1 MKRLTQFSVDYP
13 ITVMMMALAVL
24 LLGYISFERLGI
36 DLFPDL
42 NNPRLFVELKA
53 GEKPPEEIEKNY
65 TDNIEALS
73 IRQKDVI
80 QVSSISKV
88 GSAQITVEY
97 DWDKDMD
104 EAFLDLQKTLS
115 SATQNWDIEEL
126 TISQY
131 DPNAAPVMIVAF
143 SHPEIKDMN
152 SLRKTAE
159 SYIRNE
165 LIRLEGIADVEISG
179 AEEKEVNIKTN
190 SYILEA
196 HSLTL
201 DNVRSQ
207 IERFNRNVSGGS
219 IVEMGKQYII
229 KGVSLYEDIEDFE
242 NTIIK
247 YERVVEFDSA
257 GFAPVYLKDIAK
269 IEYSN
274 KEPDNIVRLNGNRCL
289 GLSIYKETKY
299 NTVQAID
306 DLEIALNDLQKALP
320 GYEFRVVQNQG
331 RFIKASIS
339 EVEET
344 AIFGIVLAVVILF
357 VFLRRIGVTAIIS
370 TAIPISVVATFNL
383 MYFNGLSLNI
393 MTLGGL
399 ALGAGML
406 VDNAIVVME
415 NIFRQLESGASLK
428 DAAIN
433 GTAEVGGAITAS
445 TITTIVVFLPI
456 VYLHGTSGELF
467 KDQAWTVAFSLFSSL
482 FVAILVIPMLTVR
495 FLKVDSKKM
504 LKKSVKFAG
513 YGNFLSKIIDRRW
526 IVILSAV
533 ALVVFSL
540 ILIPFIGSEFMPK
553 TDSSEITIEIRLSE
567 GTDLMRTAS
576 TITALEEIIEATL
589 QSDIESIYSQI
600 GPSSGISGDESSFFE
615 DENTAAVKILL
626 TDKRVNSNNA
636 IIKKLESALK
646 DIPDMEFQ
654 FVQSETPL
662 NQILGTEEA
671 PVVVEVKGEDLDQ
684 IEELTNKIK
693 AGMQSIPELAN
704 IESTF
709 ESGAPEI
716 EIKIDRLRAGMF
728 NISVEEISTQ
738 LKDKLTGKS
747 AGEWD
752 YEGEQ
757 NDITLE
763 LPDVTLKELED
774 ITISNGGNNFR
785 LIELADIIIETS
797 PKEIYRRNQNRI
809 GKVTAQ
815 TIDDMP
821 LDHIV
826 AKLQSVLDKI
836 EFPQGYSAEITG
848 DELKRSESMSSLTFA
863 LILSIILVYMA
874 LASQFESLI
883 HPFTILLTIPLA
895 AVGAVLIFALMAM
908 PFNIMAYIG
917 IIMLTGIAVND
928 SIILVDAMNQ
938 LKKDGLERKQAI
950 VAAGQRR
957 IRPIIMTSI
966 TTILALLPLTLGFG
980 EGAALRSPMALAVIG
995 GLITSTLLTLVVIPC
1010 VYYVLDEFKEKLK
1023 LKI

>member
-1 MKRLTQFSVDYP
+1 MKKLTRFSVEYP
-13 ITVMMMALAVL
+13 ITVLMLVLAVL

-42 NNPRLFVELKA
+42 NNPRLFVELTA
-53 GEKPPEEIEKNY
+53 GERPPEEIEKNF

-73 IRQKDVI
+73 IRQKDVT
-80 QVSSISKV
+80 QVSSVSKV
-88 GSAQITVEY
+88 GTAQITVEY
-97 DWDKDMD
+97 SWDKDMD

-115 SATQNWDIEEL
+115 SATQNWDIDDL

-143 SHPEIKDMN
+143 SNPDITDMS

-165 LIRLEGIADVEISG
+165 LIRLEGIADVEITG
-179 AEEKEVNIKTN
+179 AEEKEVSINTD

-196 HSLTL
+196 HGLTL
-201 DNVRSQ
+201 DNVQSQ

-219 IVEMGKQYII
+219 IVELGKQYVI
-229 KGVSLYEDIEDFE
+229 KGVSIYEDIDDFA

-247 YERVVEFDSA
+247 YERVITEDTA
-257 GFAPVYLKDIAK
+257 GYAPVYLKDIAK
-269 IEYSN
+269 IEYAN
-274 KEPDNIVRLNGNRCL
+274 KDPENIVRLDGKRCV

-306 DLEIALNDLQKALP
+306 DLGTALTDLAKALP
-320 GYEFRVVQNQG
+320 GYEFTIVQNQG
-331 RFIKASIS
+331 RFIKSSID

-344 AIFGIVLAVVILF
+344 AIIGIVLAIVILF

-415 NIFRQLESGASLK
+415 NIFRQLESGVSLK

-467 KDQAWTVAFSLFSSL
+467 KDQAWTVAFSLISSL
-482 FVAILVIPMLTVR
+482 FVAILVIPMLSVR
-495 FLKVDSKKM
+495 FLKPKTISESQQ
-504 LKKSVKFAG
+504 SVKFDWYRG
-513 YGNFLSKIIDRRW
+513 LLYKVLERKGII
-526 IVILSAV
+526 ILAATILVAISVILV
-533 ALVVFSL
+533 
-540 ILIPFIGSEFMPK
+540 PFIGSEFMPK
-553 TDSSEITIEIRLSE
+553 TDTSEISVDIKLSE
-567 GTDLMRTAS
+567 GTELGRTAG
-576 TITALEEIIEATL
+576 TISSL
-589 QSDIESIYSQI
+589 ESIIRETLGKELVSVYSQI
-600 GPSSGISGDESSFFE
+600 GPTSGISGDESSFFE
-615 DENTAAVKILL
+615 DENTATIKLIL
-626 TDKRVNSNNA
+626 TDQRTMSNNI
-636 IIKKLESALK
+636 IIKKLESVFTG
-646 DIPDMEFQ
+646 IPDMEFQ
-654 FVQSETPL
+654 FNQSETPL
-662 NQILGTEEA
+662 SQILGTEEA
-671 PVVVEVKGEDLDQ
+671 PIIVEVKGEDLDE
-684 IEELTNKIK
+684 IEKLSDQVKEKMLGLK
-693 AGMQSIPELAN
+693 ALAN

-716 EIKIDRLRAGMF
+716 EVKIDRLRAGMF
-728 NISVEEISTQ
+728 NISVADISSQ
-738 LKDKLTGKS
+738 LQDKLTGKE
-747 AGEWD
+747 AGEWEF
-752 YEGEQ
+752 EGEL
-757 NDITLE
+757 NDITLK
-763 LPDVTLKELED
+763 LPDITLKQLGD
-774 ITISNGGNNFR
+774 ITIRSNNMDYR
-785 LIELADIIIETS
+785 LTELAEIRTETV

-809 GKVTAQ
+809 GRVTAQ
-815 TIDDMP
+815 TVEDIP

-826 AKLQSVLDKI
+826 ADLNSELSTI
-836 EFPQGYSAEITG
+836 EFPSNYSYEITG
-848 DELKRSESMSSLTFA
+848 DELKRSESMSNLTFA

-874 LASQFESLI
+874 LASQFESLV

-895 AVGAVLIFALMAM
+895 AVGAVLIFAFMGM
-908 PFNIMAYIG
+908 PFNIMALIG

-928 SIILVDAMNQ
+928 SIILVDAINQ
-938 LKKDGLERKQAI
+938 LKKEGLERTEAI
-950 VAAGQRR
+950 VTAGQRR

-966 TTILALLPLTLGFG
+966 TTILALLPLTFGFG

-995 GLITSTLLTLVVIPC
+995 GLVTSTLLSLIVIPC
-1010 VYYVLDEFKEKLK
+1010 VYYVFDVEREKLK
-1023 LKI
+1023 LNV